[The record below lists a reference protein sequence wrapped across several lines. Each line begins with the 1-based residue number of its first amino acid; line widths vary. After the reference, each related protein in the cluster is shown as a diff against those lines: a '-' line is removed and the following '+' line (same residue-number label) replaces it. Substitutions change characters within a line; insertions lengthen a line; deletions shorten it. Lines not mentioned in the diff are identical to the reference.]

1 MQEDIGL
8 FQLISSLSPTEKRY
22 FKLFARRHVVGDT
35 NDYVLIFD
43 AIDDQV
49 AGGDAYDEKLVSK
62 RLLASG
68 RKPALRAAKS
78 YLSGLILRS
87 MRQFADE
94 SDTDRML
101 EARLHDIRFLL
112 EKGLISKAQA
122 MLRKAKK
129 MATHYEKPQLVLELL
144 AAERQIVRLL
154 QSRHTEALLDQLE
167 NDENLALAQMQT
179 ELELRRLYDRLHLLL
194 RSAGLHTAA
203 DRLHTVA
210 DFAAHPLVRKRTDT
224 HTFGAEVLR
233 LNILSDLATLEGDHK
248 KSRSQRKRIMA
259 LYESNPHQQR
269 DQVLRYINV
278 LNNYLTSCFQLSL
291 FDEFPS
297 VIEKMKS
304 FEHIS
309 REVRYQVFRNG
320 MFLELVY
327 LINSRHPE
335 KGLQLLPEI
344 ENGLRLFERKLPVA
358 RMLSFR
364 YNVVMLY
371 FINERMSDALRALNL
386 LRRREHPDVRRDI
399 QHAARLFQLILH
411 YELNRTD
418 DFLDSLMR
426 STQRHLREH
435 NLFGQFEQWL
445 FRTLRNLLDTTDKRS
460 RREAF
465 ATALDEHKQ
474 LARTGIRDLLMDET
488 ALWLQSRLS
497 GKTLQEVFVSS

>member
-1 MQEDIGL
+1 MQEDKGL

-22 FKLFARRHVVGDT
+22 FKLFARRHVVGET

-43 AIDDQV
+43 AIDEQV
-49 AGGDAYDEKLVSK
+49 AAEMDYDESVVAK
-62 RLLASG
+62 RLKAQG

-78 YLSGLILRS
+78 YLSALILRS

-94 SDTDRML
+94 SDTHRML

-112 EKGLISKAQA
+112 EKGLVNKAQA
-122 MLRKAKK
+122 MLRKTKK
-129 MATHYEKPQLVLELL
+129 IAAHYEKPQLMLELL

-154 QSRHTEALLDQLE
+154 QSRHTETLLDQLE
-167 NDENLALAQMQT
+167 TDENLAMAQWQT
-179 ELELRRLYDRLHLLL
+179 ELELRRIYDRLHLHI
-194 RSAGLHTAA
+194 RSASRPTAA
-203 DRLHTVA
+203 DRQFVVA
-210 DFAAHPLVRKRTDT
+210 DFAAHPLVRKRSET

-233 LNILSDLATLEGDHK
+233 LNILSDLASLEGDHK
-248 KSRSQRKRIMA
+248 KSRSQRKRIIA
-259 LYESNPHQQR
+259 LYESYPHQQR

-278 LNNYLTSCFQLSL
+278 LNNYITSCFQLGI
-291 FDEFPS
+291 FDEFPAL
-297 VIEKMKS
+297 IAKMKS
-304 FEHIS
+304 FENIS

-320 MFLELVY
+320 VLLELIY
-327 LINSRHPE
+327 LMNSRRPE
-335 KGLQLLPEI
+335 EGLQLLPEI
-344 ENGLRLFERKLPVA
+344 ENGLRMFERKLPVA

-371 FINERMSDALRALNL
+371 FINERMSDALRVLNV

-411 YELNRTD
+411 FELNRTD

-445 FRTLRNLLDTTDKRS
+445 FKTLRNLTETADKRQ
-460 RREAF
+460 RRQAF
-465 ATALDEHKQ
+465 ATALEEHRQ
-474 LARTGIRDLLMDET
+474 LAAKGLRDLLMDET
-488 ALWLQSRLS
+488 GLWLQSRAT
-497 GKTLQEVFVSS
+497 GKTLQEVFVSM